1 MKITI
6 ITLFPKMIEGFIEE
20 SIIKRAQSKGA
31 VEIKIIN
38 LRDFARDSYG
48 TVDERPYG
56 GGAGMIL
63 CVDVLKK
70 SLDSVIPNS
79 FRYPNKMLKQVQHDK
94 RKIIL
99 TSARGAVFNQKKAQE
114 FSKLNE
120 LIIFAGHYE
129 GFDERFSDYIDEEV
143 SLGDFVLT
151 GGELTATTICDSVVR
166 LLPGVLKKE
175 NATAEESFFYIS
187 IIRIIETVGKHPIL
201 IGLQQ
206 KGVTEVQLLEYPQYT
221 RPEEF
226 EGKKVPKILLS
237 GDPKK
242 IKKWQLIK
250 AFELTLLRRPDL
262 LDNT

>member
-6 ITLFPKMIEGFIEE
+6 VTLFPKMIEGFIQD
-20 SIIKRAQSKGA
+20 SIIKRAQAKGA
-31 VEIKIIN
+31 VEINIVN

-56 GGAGMIL
+56 GGAGMVL

-70 SLDSVIPNS
+70 SLDSITN
-79 FRYPNKMLKQVQHDK
+79 LKSPISN

-99 TSARGAVFNQKKAQE
+99 TSARGTVFNQKKAQE
-114 FSKLNE
+114 LSKLKE
-120 LIIFAGHYE
+120 IIIFAGHYE

-143 SLGDFVLT
+143 SLGDFIMT
-151 GGELTATTICDSVVR
+151 GGELAAASMCDAVVR

-175 NATAEESFFYIS
+175 NATAEETFFTSS
-187 IIRIIETVGKHPIL
+187 INYLIELLGEHPIL
-201 IGLQQ
+201 VALQK
-206 KGVTEVQLLEYPQYT
+206 KGVMEVRLLEYPQYT

-226 EGKKVPKILLS
+226 EEKKVPEILLS

-242 IKKWQLIK
+242 IKKWQLQK
-250 AFELTLLRRPDL
+250 AFELTLSRRPDL
-262 LDNT
+262 LDK